1 MFELA
6 RLKGTVTLLKFNK
19 KGEIVEE
26 TRLNNLLV
34 NTGLEYAA
42 KLLNGVS
49 TSPFQYIAIGSGS
62 TSPQTTDTALESEV
76 DRTVANTS
84 YESPYKAKF
93 TAIFNFTS
101 FTTIRE
107 AGIFND
113 SSGGNLLSRVTF
125 AAKSFNAGESLGVSW
140 TIEVKRS

>member
-1 MFELA
+1 MFDLA

-34 NTGLEYAA
+34 DTGLEYAA

-62 TSPQTTDTALESEV
+62 TSAQTTDTDLESEV
-76 DRTVANTS
+76 DRTSASTF

-101 FTTIRE
+101 STTIRE

-113 SSGGNLLSRVTF
+113 ATGGNLLSRVTF
-125 AAKSFNAGESLGVSW
+125 ADKNFDAGESLGVSW
-140 TIEVKRS
+140 TIEIRRS

>member
-1 MFELA
+1 MLEFA

-34 NTGLEYAA
+34 DTGLEYAA

-62 TSPQTTDTALESEV
+62 TSPQITDTALESEI
-76 DRTVANTS
+76 DRTSASTF
-84 YESPYKAKF
+84 YESPFKANF
-93 TAIFNFTS
+93 TAIFNFS
-101 FTTIRE
+101 SSVTIRE

-113 SSGGNLLSRVTF
+113 ATSGNLLSRVTF
-125 AAKSFNAGESLGVSW
+125 AAKSFDAGESLGVAW
-140 TIEVKRS
+140 TIEIKRS